1 MSQHFIG
8 MDLCKMWLTA
18 ALFWSKFILTLMW
31 IVLAQVPY
39 AQSKKTNK
47 PEATVKNKKQ
57 GYSKLHQTPGNDLVD
72 TWGHMD
78 NPFNADTMRWG
89 EFIQMLELQDFKRK
103 WVNKEA
109 VTHENSSF
117 FFLLG
122 IAGQSHINGMNL
134 MLLFFMLPL
143 VSLTF
148 SFFISSW
155 LVVLFIYFIFVWL
168 HCSNIVDIIQDSLNK
183 STRNHKCCHIYYTS
197 GGALRCST

>member
-57 GYSKLHQTPGNDLVD
+57 GYAKLHQTPGNDLVD

-89 EFIQMLELQDFKRK
+89 EFIQMLELQDLK

-134 MLLFFMLPL
+134 MLLFFNAPTSFFDFFFFHFHDLL
-143 VSLTF
+143 FYLFILF
-148 SFFISSW
+148 SFGCT
-155 LVVLFIYFIFVWL
+155 VLTL
-168 HCSNIVDIIQDSLNK
+168 
-183 STRNHKCCHIYYTS
+183 
-197 GGALRCST
+197 

>member
-39 AQSKKTNK
+39 AQSKNKNKTQK
-47 PEATVKNKKQ
+47 LLWKTKKQ

-89 EFIQMLELQDFKRK
+89 EFIQMLELQDLK

-148 SFFISSW
+148 SFFIFMTCC
-155 LVVLFIYFIFVWL
+155 FIYLFYFRL
-168 HCSNIVDIIQDSLNK
+168 A
-183 STRNHKCCHIYYTS
+183 
-197 GGALRCST
+197 ALF